1 MPEERPES
9 VVRSE
14 RLREAFLD
22 YLQAA
27 GFPPWPG
34 ADGVTVPDV
43 LLAYAAAL
51 AAGQA
56 HEGIE
61 RLRDHL
67 VGFALTPEELNG
79 IPEAERA
86 AWRQVW
92 AEATTL
98 LKKVTNARP
107 PSA

>member
-1 MPEERPES
+1 MSEKRPES
-9 VVRSE
+9 VVRAAQW
-14 RLREAFLD
+14 REVFLD
-22 YLQAA
+22 SLQTA

-56 HEGIE
+56 PEGIE

-67 VGFALTPEELNG
+67 IGFALTPEELNG

-86 AWRQVW
+86 AWRLLW
-92 AEATTL
+92 AEVTGL
-98 LKKVTNARP
+98 LQRFQEK
-107 PSA
+107 

>member
-1 MPEERPES
+1 M
-9 VVRSE
+9 
-14 RLREAFLD
+14 
-22 YLQAA
+22 
-27 GFPPWPG
+27 
-34 ADGVTVPDV
+34 PDV

-86 AWRQVW
+86 AWQQLW
-92 AEATTL
+92 ADVTTL
-98 LKKVTNARP
+98 LRRAERK
-107 PSA
+107 